1 MPRKRALQAVP
12 AVEAT
17 RPAPLVYPTP
27 GRSVRR
33 LRTRLQQRRP
43 RAIRR
48 HAVRWLLR
56 TASIFAVDIAAVL
69 TVRSL
74 ILGADG
80 IPTLAPAIAAAFGM
94 LAQVYQ
100 IEAHVAAALVVSLI
114 ATGNYSR
121 RGGAHSS
128 VSLLRGCVL
137 AGTLMLWRTLLDLG
151 PLATAVSF
159 VAAVA
164 LTWGVVRAGRAIGS
178 WFVTEVWPGSRSAA
192 PAVFVG
198 SSSDYTVA
206 VQGPMG
212 RSAGD
217 YRLVGYVSP
226 ISESDSA
233 ALGQVAD
240 LPELIDVHAVETIIV
255 GGTISDAE
263 LAMVLDTSIT
273 AGCEL
278 LCSARS
284 IQIAGSRPR
293 IVWRE
298 EQPYFELKAPV
309 LEAHALL
316 VKRTVD
322 VLGAAVALLL
332 LAPVLVAIAASI
344 KLHSP
349 GPVLFTQHRAGLGG
363 RRFRMLKFR
372 TMRPGA
378 DAEKER
384 LAALNLTGD
393 RRLFKIP
400 SDPRVTPLGAWLRRW
415 SLDELPQLWNV
426 LRGDMSLV
434 GPRPFFESDLDDY
447 EDHHF
452 RRLGAKPGITGLW
465 QVSGRSSVVDFEE
478 VVRLDREY
486 IEEWSLLL
494 DLRIMVRTVPAVLGR
509 RGAY

>member
-1 MPRKRALQAVP
+1 VP
-12 AVEAT
+12 
-17 RPAPLVYPTP
+17 
-27 GRSVRR
+27 
-33 LRTRLQQRRP
+33 
-43 RAIRR
+43 
-48 HAVRWLLR
+48 LLR
-56 TASIFAVDIAAVL
+56 GSAL
-69 TVRSL
+69 
-74 ILGADG
+74 
-80 IPTLAPAIAAAFGM
+80 
-94 LAQVYQ
+94 
-100 IEAHVAAALVVSLI
+100 AAAL
-114 ATGNYSR
+114 
-121 RGGAHSS
+121 
-128 VSLLRGCVL
+128 
-137 AGTLMLWRTLLDLG
+137 MLWHTLLDVG
-151 PLATAVSF
+151 PVATIVPF
-159 VAAVA
+159 LVATV
-164 LTWGVVRAGRAIGS
+164 LTWAVVRAGRAVSS
-178 WFVTEVWPGSRSAA
+178 WFASSVWPGGRGAA
-192 PAVFVG
+192 PAVFIG
-198 SSSDYTVA
+198 SASDYTLA

-217 YRLVGYVSP
+217 YRYLGYVAPSRDDQ
-226 ISESDSA
+226 EED
-233 ALGQVAD
+233 ALGVLPD
-240 LPELIDVHAVETIIV
+240 LPELIDQFAVETIIV
-255 GGTISDAE
+255 GGTISDGD

-322 VLGAAVALLL
+322 VLGAAAGL
-332 LAPVLVAIAASI
+332 LACAPLILAIAAAI
-344 KLHSP
+344 KIHSP

-372 TMRPGA
+372 TMRPNA
-378 DAEKER
+378 DAEKAT
-384 LAALNLTGD
+384 LAALNCTGD
-393 RRLFKIP
+393 HRLFKIP

-434 GPRPFFESDLDDY
+434 GPRPFFESDLEDY

-494 DLRIMVRTVPAVLGR
+494 DLRILVRTVPAVLGR